1 MADSLGICHYKFSAG
16 GWGFEVFV
24 DVASVSG
31 NNSLSSST
39 ILTAFFLQEPFLVP
53 LLCSLHPPMDA
64 EDLEV
69 HPAMIVSL
77 EVGTVNFE
85 CSVEIRAYMIEHRSG
100 SFFFVCA

>member
-1 MADSLGICHYKFSAG
+1 
-16 GWGFEVFV
+16 
-24 DVASVSG
+24 
-31 NNSLSSST
+31 
-39 ILTAFFLQEPFLVP
+39 
-53 LLCSLHPPMDA
+53 MDA

-100 SFFFVCA
+100 SFSFFFCVLRLDACGCSLNALFSGD

>member
-39 ILTAFFLQEPFLVP
+39 ILSAFFFTGTIF
-53 LLCSLHPPMDA
+53 SA
-64 EDLEV
+64 I
-69 HPAMIVSL
+69 IVFSPSSN
-77 EVGTVNFE
+77 G
-85 CSVEIRAYMIEHRSG
+85 
-100 SFFFVCA
+100 